1 MFYNNRKMVKGY
13 TPENGMR
20 PIERPADAHS
30 ILKPAPVTLTRPQI
44 MPQAIVRP
52 VQTGGCGGCGVRIS

>member
-1 MFYNNRKMVKGY
+1 MVKGY
-13 TPENGMR
+13 APENGMQTV
-20 PIERPADAHS
+20 ERPADAHS

-52 VQTGGCGGCGVRIS
+52 VRTGGCGGCGMRI

>member
-1 MFYNNRKMVKGY
+1 MVKGY

-52 VQTGGCGGCGVRIS
+52 VQTGGCGGCGMRI

>member
-1 MFYNNRKMVKGY
+1 MVKGY

-30 ILKPAPVTLTRPQI
+30 ILKPAPVTLARPQI

-52 VQTGGCGGCGVRIS
+52 VRTGGCGGCGMRI